1 MTVHDIN
8 IDTLK
13 RLINKFIIEKNDGM
27 FTGFEIN
34 FPFSRGGYDRIYI
47 PFYVNNSVFSKKEK
61 EFYKRLV
68 DLYGP
73 GLINIPIEEYDDFKE
88 YLTNDLLSR
97 MLKKLLFAGIGVDP
111 KKTEIIID
119 VIE

>member
-13 RLINKFIIEKNDGM
+13 RLINKFVIEKNDGM
-27 FTGFEIN
+27 FTGFEIH
-34 FPFSRGGYDRIYI
+34 FPFSRGTDRIYI

-61 EFYKRLV
+61 EFYKTMV

-73 GLINIPIEEYDDFKE
+73 DFSDIPVEEYDDFKE

-97 MLKKLLFAGIGVDP
+97 MLKKLLFAGMGVDP
-111 KKTEIIID
+111 KKTVIIID
-119 VIE
+119 VVE

>member
-27 FTGFEIN
+27 FIGFAIN
-34 FPFSRGGYDRIYI
+34 FPLSRGVDRIYI
-47 PFYVNNSVFSKKEK
+47 PFYVNNTVFSKKEK
-61 EFYKRLV
+61 EFYKTLV

-73 GLINIPIEEYDDFKE
+73 DLRDIPVEEYDDFKE

-97 MLKKLLFAGIGVDP
+97 TLKKLLFAGMGVDP
-111 KKTEIIID
+111 KKTVIIID